1 MKRLPSMQLR
11 SVSLFTIDG
20 LVSVLPRNFK
30 IGDNVPSPIGNGHA
44 VPLGRSPKS
53 VSFIHSDETIFTLF
67 ANAFLSSFL
76 A

>member
-44 VPLGRSPKS
+44 VPLGVS